1 MLTYITRLVL
11 LYRVGNVSLSTN
23 PNQNFNNFRMGIYI
37 ITMFLLNE
45 SYKIKTLAEM

>member
-1 MLTYITRLVL
+1 L

-23 PNQNFNNFRMGIYI
+23 PNQNFNNFRMGIKI

-45 SYKIKTLAEM
+45 SYKMNNLAEK